1 MNTKL
6 TKYRVMKLSFSLLA
20 SIIFSCS
27 DHPPKQDQAI
37 ESNSTNFDQVE
48 TIELP
53 EISADTNSESRN
65 EVQSDVELVIQTGEV
80 LLDIGKDLVENKRK
94 KDSVF
99 LSKREK
105 MYAYQLGAP
114 LKHEKLAIE
123 AFQKLSDTKG
133 VCVLKKSRKEYL
145 LVKYENKE
153 EEVLDQELATYK
165 IEHSEE
171 VIGEIKKIDL
181 MRECGK
187 RKRPVL
193 SGKIKKRKSEIEIGC
208 LTCDK

>member
-1 MNTKL
+1 MNQKL
-6 TKYRVMKLSFSLLA
+6 TGNQVWKLSYSLCICIL
-20 SIIFSCS
+20 FSCS
-27 DHPPKQDQAI
+27 DPPPKQDQAI
-37 ESNSTNFDQVE
+37 ESNPAVSAQVE
-48 TIELP
+48 TFEQA
-53 EISADTNSESRN
+53 EVSVDTSGESAND
-65 EVQSDVELVIQTGEV
+65 VQGDVELVIQTGEV
-80 LLDIGKDLVENKRK
+80 LLDIGKELVENKRK

-114 LKHEKLAIE
+114 LKHEKLVME

-193 SGKIKKRKSEIEIGC
+193 SGKLKKRKSEIEIDC
-208 LTCDK
+208 LTCNK